1 MQEDPVVFLEKM
13 AAAFTNNPPAMVTGG
28 WGGRTTQSGGQHISV
43 IRYFSKP
50 ILPCRLT
57 PEEKHEMKLL
67 QAEAIGRER
76 QRLNSPYKQQRS
88 QQQTRGVHS
97 SMPSISPRSMEDLS
111 TTPTRASVAAGRR
124 AKFGVRALEIGDGN
138 TNNNNN
144 NNSNND
150 GHGNANV
157 SMHSAT
163 STAPTIAPASA
174 LPAAAVWAASE
185 HVGFESSNLNG
196 SSDVQ
201 PATPGSAS
209 RRIRLRTA
217 LEQPERPSTA
227 GPPLSPSHRP
237 VKMQYPAAS
246 SELHQMPLPPRDI
259 SATATRRPKRSA
271 AESAALA
278 SKGMECLPAVIK
290 GYITR
295 QLMQTDKV
303 KNLIRTIHDTNGIIL
318 EFAHEGVGTLTYTD
332 RGFLRRAQSQL
343 ASAKSELL
351 SLFRAGSGGERAKVM
366 AQHREQ
372 ETEKMFRSSIETYD
386 GVDASQQ
393 QQQGG
398 EGARLLSEATR
409 RQILR
414 RNMGKDLGIVGVT
427 APALVTAPQQSS
439 SSPIVS
445 RRVIGG
451 ASSTATASSVVHRSA
466 PEMSSPKH
474 TDFLR
479 RKTGSSAS
487 GKHADAPGGPGGS
500 STNSPST
507 TRKGP
512 KKAAFNNISSSGSG
526 DALLAPSM
534 LPQVAVTQSADQ
546 IPLRS
551 GTTPTAANGG
561 GAVSA
566 EVGDGKSGR
575 RHTYTLEEPP
585 ELRDNGALQGND
597 SVFMG

>member
-1 MQEDPVVFLEKM
+1 
-13 AAAFTNNPPAMVTGG
+13 
-28 WGGRTTQSGGQHISV
+28 
-43 IRYFSKP
+43 
-50 ILPCRLT
+50 
-57 PEEKHEMKLL
+57 
-67 QAEAIGRER
+67 
-76 QRLNSPYKQQRS
+76 
-88 QQQTRGVHS
+88 
-97 SMPSISPRSMEDLS
+97 MEDLS

-227 GPPLSPSHRP
+227 GPQLSPSHRP

-246 SELHQMPLPPRDI
+246 SELHQMPLPPRDMYPAI
-259 SATATRRPKRSA
+259 QLHLGGGDDAAAAAAAASNDDLPALLQLLQQKTMLAASSATATRRPKRSA

-546 IPLRS
+546 VLAGMAAAVEAELDAAEAAAEAAAAAVSAAASTPVSVGRPNHFNVVGSKIPLRS